1 MIVLFP
7 SEPFSPRE
15 VDSSFK
21 SEYEAAKLV
30 GFTPYLFDHDYFVS
44 YKDKKD
50 SSLAYYFKTNLPF
63 CENNITPIVLRGWM
77 LNEYQYA
84 DLHIKLL
91 KRGYQLIN
99 GPTQYKTCHHFP
111 EYFKYIS
118 EHTSKAWWSNTWSEH
133 PDANNIQNIV
143 WEPVRRM
150 LGGDIIIKDYVKS
163 EKGNP
168 DLFILNK
175 ELTNEEFSSRVERFI
190 EARGKLFNKG
200 LVFKSVEKLKKY
212 QEQTNEWRMFF
223 LNHKLVICNQ
233 NSDNPVSVTAPPADV
248 IDLFQGLAKNVDSIF
263 FTMDIAEKEDGSWM
277 ILELGDGQVSGLPL
291 IGDALGFYNN
301 FNNILKE
308 IKE

>member
-1 MIVLFP
+1 MKILFP

-30 GFTPYLFDHDYFVS
+30 GFEVFLFDHDKLVGETV
-44 YKDKKD
+44 
-50 SSLAYYFKTNLPF
+50 FKS
-63 CENNITPIVLRGWM
+63 NIPVAPGEQYETIILRGWM
-77 LNEYQYA
+77 LKQEQYLVL
-84 DLHIKLL
+84 DGNL
-91 KRGYQLIN
+91 RGNGYSLIN
-99 GPTQYKTCHHFP
+99 TQTEYLNCHYFP
-111 EYFKYIS
+111 EAYKHIN
-118 EHTSKAWWSNTWSEH
+118 EHTSKSWWSNTWSEH
-133 PDANNIQNIV
+133 PYANGEEPH
-143 WEPVRRM
+143 WGPVRNM

-168 DLFILNK
+168 DLFILSK

-212 QEQTNEWRMFF
+212 QEQPNEWRMFF

-233 NSDNPVSVTAPPADV
+233 NSDNPVSVTAPSSQT
-248 IDLFQGLAKNVDSIF
+248 IELFESLAKNIESNF

-291 IGDALGFYNN
+291 ISDAIRFYNN
-301 FNNILKE
+301 LNNILKGV
-308 IKE
+308 